1 MATQQEKIK
10 QMYDELYK
18 SKYDQLLKEKENK
31 LNGLDSQRKQIDNTF
46 TNTKSEIERQRE
58 DVTNR
63 YNQKYSELENDA
75 AKGKEKYYGD
85 RNNAAYSHAKNTQST
100 RDYMAKQNLLQSGE
114 SVDAML
120 RGNTDFSNTL
130 GEIYGAEQNFNKGI
144 ADTRSKYTTEQNS
157 YYGQLDNSL
166 NSALSER
173 DRLLAALESEKNS
186 ILSGFDGSLG
196 ALQSEIKNQ
205 AMKDIMAYEEQLRQ
219 EAYQK
224 QMEEERRKW
233 EAEQDRIKWERQ
245 IEEQKRQEAVAA
257 ASRSYSGGGSS
268 GGGYSSGGSTSYS
281 KSGANTY
288 SDAIENAFQTA
299 YKSKDINSAAEIMND
314 AKIALAQGYISQQK
328 YNSLLNHY
336 NGLQKKASSS
346 YKPSTSSGRNNYASA
361 W

>member
-31 LNGLDSQRKQIDNTF
+31 LNGLDSQGKQIDNTF

-173 DRLLAALESEKNS
+173 DRLLAALESERNT
-186 ILSGFDGSLG
+186 INSGFDGSLG

-245 IEEQKRQEAVAA
+245 VEEQKRQEAIAA
-257 ASRSYSGGGSS
+257 ASRSVSGGGGYGRSSSGGGSMTQS
-268 GGGYSSGGSTSYS
+268 QMKQAMYDTFNQAYSSSDLQTLNEVIVDMERAGMNTDKFKKQRDTLAWGINRTANQSTKPKY
-281 KSGANTY
+281 
-288 SDAIENAFQTA
+288 
-299 YKSKDINSAAEIMND
+299 
-314 AKIALAQGYISQQK
+314 QQK
-328 YNSLLNHY
+328 VLPY
-336 NGLQKKASSS
+336 
-346 YKPSTSSGRNNYASA
+346 
-361 W
+361 